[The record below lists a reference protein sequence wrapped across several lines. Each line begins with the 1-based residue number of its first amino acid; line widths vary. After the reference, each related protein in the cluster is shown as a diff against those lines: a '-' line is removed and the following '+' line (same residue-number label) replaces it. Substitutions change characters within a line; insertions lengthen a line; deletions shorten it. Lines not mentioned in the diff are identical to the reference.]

1 MEAQT
6 AAADAAE
13 AGAEAAEM
21 AAGAARA
28 GAAHAAAALARDVA
42 RAAALEADIAQAD
55 AHAADDGGGSAA
67 YAAPQTGVRG
77 GLGAVRA
84 RAVHIGALVASE
96 ERAMAAVAAAVDG
109 RAMAARAELEELALR
124 VATVGFCV

>member
-1 MEAQT
+1 MRTGDTSSAERGAQ
-6 AAADAAE
+6 
-13 AGAEAAEM
+13 
-21 AAGAARA
+21 ARRLPSVLVTTPESLSLL
-28 GAAHAAAALARDVA
+28 LARDVA
-42 RAAALEADIAQAD
+42 RAAALEADIAQAV